1 MFKVDGNKLFFK
13 VFKLLFLGIVTAT
26 LIFGF
31 IEVTLQKESLLKLLQ
46 SEARSIS
53 KSITFV
59 SSDALIIDDNSYL
72 IEFNSEYIKNSKN
85 IKTIII
91 SKTDDSVFIIQK
103 NSWKFDTKLDEIFK
117 KMQNN
122 KESYGILE
130 SPILN
135 EKVFHFTYPIYFSG
149 ISWGWLHLS
158 YDLSAYKKEIQAIY
172 LNFMYLLFSVLV
184 VSVVVSYY
192 VARIFSDPIIS
203 LNEKVKNISYDNL
216 IIELDITRDDEI
228 GELTQTFNE
237 MIKNLAD
244 SRKKLKASHEDL
256 ELRVQARTY
265 ELESANNSLKQ
276 KSLELSELNKNLD
289 HKVKEEINKR
299 REQEEMLIY
308 QSRLAAMGEM
318 IGNIAHQ
325 WRQPLNA
332 LGIIIQN
339 MNLGYSMNNLSD
351 SFMNK
356 SVNDSMKLTRMMS
369 KTIDDFRNFFK
380 PNKIKEKFKLQESL
394 DRTMELVD
402 SSFKLYNIKVLYETP
417 NDIYVYGFPNEFAQ
431 ALLNILSNAKDALLE
446 NKIKEPK
453 IIVKIS
459 SDDKYGILEV
469 LDNAGGISEKI
480 MPNIYEAYFTTKDD
494 GNGTGIGLYMS
505 KIIVEQNMNG
515 KVKCANIKDGAVF
528 SLSIPLYEE

>member
-1 MFKVDGNKLFFK
+1 MLKVDSNKLFFK
-13 VFKLLFLGIVTAT
+13 VFRLLFLGIVVAT

-31 IEVTLQKESLLKLLQ
+31 IEVSLQKESLLKLLQ
-46 SEARSIS
+46 SEARSIA

-91 SKTDDSVFIIQK
+91 SKTDESVFVIK
-103 NSWKFDTKLDEIFK
+103 KDSWKFDTKLVEVFK
-117 KMQNN
+117 NMQ
-122 KESYGILE
+122 KETESFGILQ
-130 SPILN
+130 SPILK
-135 EKVFHFTYPIYFSG
+135 EKIFHFTYPIYFSG

-158 YDLSAYKKEIQAIY
+158 YDLSAYNKEVQAIY
-172 LNFMYLLFSVLV
+172 LNFIYLLFSVLV
-184 VSVVVSYY
+184 LSVVVSYY
-192 VARIFSDPIIS
+192 VARMFSDPIIS

-216 IIELDITRDDEI
+216 SLELDITSDDEI

-256 ELRVQARTY
+256 EVRVQARTY

-289 HKVKEEINKR
+289 SKVKEEINKR

-339 MNLGYSMNNLSD
+339 MNLSYMMKNLND
-351 SFMNK
+351 DFMNK
-356 SVNDSMKLTRMMS
+356 SVNDSMKLTSMMS

-380 PNKIKEKFKLQESL
+380 PNKVKISFKLQDSL
-394 DRTMELVD
+394 KRTMELVD
-402 SSFKLYNIKVLYETP
+402 SSYKLYNIKVQYEIQE
-417 NDIYVYGFPNEFAQ
+417 DVLVYGFPNEFAQ

-446 NKIKEPK
+446 NEVIEPK
-453 IIVKIS
+453 IIIKIS
-459 SDDKYGILEV
+459 KDKKYGILAV
-469 LDNAGGISEKI
+469 QDNAGGIKDEILNK
-480 MPNIYEAYFTTKDD
+480 IYEAYFTTKND

-515 KVKCANIKDGAVF
+515 KVECSNTKDGAIF
-528 SLSIPLYEE
+528 SLSIPLND